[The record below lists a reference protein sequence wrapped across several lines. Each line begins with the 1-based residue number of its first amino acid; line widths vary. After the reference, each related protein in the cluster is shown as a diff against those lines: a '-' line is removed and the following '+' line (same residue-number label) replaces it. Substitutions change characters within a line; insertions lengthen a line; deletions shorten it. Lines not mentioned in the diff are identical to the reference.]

1 MLDIHTQLIHSKLNV
16 TVPEDTDN
24 PYLRGLF
31 APVDAEYTATTDDM
45 EVIGEIPDD
54 LNGMYV
60 RNSHNQMHAPMGT

>member
-1 MLDIHTQLIHSKLNV
+1 M
-16 TVPEDTDN
+16 PEDTDN

-54 LNGMYV
+54 LNGMHV